1 MEKNKID
8 LSEAKEIQGF
18 SDYFIF
24 PDNRGVWSNKS
35 NKFLASQPT
44 KNSPYKSVHLYN
56 EGKSQRVA
64 IHVLVAQEF
73 IGPRPDPHPIE
84 GEYDVEH
91 WPDENPF
98 NNHVNNLS
106 YATKSQN
113 NRRKGPKTGSS
124 RFKGVSKND
133 SRYKKKIW
141 RARLQ
146 FEKGSEED
154 LLRVVGN
161 KSGHIGNYETEIEA
175 AKAYDKKAYELDPKF
190 AYLNFPQD
198 YK

>member
-1 MEKNKID
+1 MKNNKID
-8 LSEAKEIQGF
+8 LSQAKEIQGF
-18 SDYFIF
+18 PDYFIF

-35 NKFLASQPT
+35 NRFLKDEPPKGSE
-44 KNSPYKSVHLYN
+44 YKSVCLSN
-56 EGKSQRVA
+56 EGQTQRIH

-73 IGPRPDPHPIE
+73 IGPRPDQHPIE
-84 GEYDVEH
+84 GKYDVEH
-91 WPDENPF
+91 WPDENKF
-98 NNHVNNLS
+98 NNHVNNIS
-106 YATKSQN
+106 YATKAQN
-113 NRRKGPKTGSS
+113 NRRKGPTTG
-124 RFKGVSKND
+124 RFKGVHKND

-146 FEKGSEED
+146 FGSEEN

-190 AYLNFPQD
+190 AYLNFPRD

>member
-1 MEKNKID
+1 MKNNKID
-8 LSEAKEIQGF
+8 LSQAKEIQGF
-18 SDYFIF
+18 PNYFIF

-35 NKFLASQPT
+35 KKFLASQPT
-44 KNSPYKSVHLYN
+44 KKSPYKSVHLFN
-56 EGKSQRVA
+56 EGKSQRIA

-106 YATKSQN
+106 YATKAQN
-113 NRRKGPKTGSS
+113 NRRKGPKTGT
-124 RFKGVSKND
+124 FKGVSKND
-133 SRYKKKIW
+133 KRYKKKIW

>member
-1 MEKNKID
+1 MKDDPPKG
-8 LSEAKEIQGF
+8 SE
-18 SDYFIF
+18 
-24 PDNRGVWSNKS
+24 
-35 NKFLASQPT
+35 
-44 KNSPYKSVHLYN
+44 YKSVKLYN
-56 EGKSQRVA
+56 KNEDQRIA

-73 IGPRPDPHPIE
+73 IGPRPDEHPIK
-84 GEYDVEH
+84 GKYDVEH
-91 WPDENPF
+91 CDENPF

-106 YATKSQN
+106 YATKDEN
-113 NRRKGPKTGSS
+113 NRRKGPKYG

-133 SRYKKKIW
+133 NRYKKKIW

-146 FEKGSEED
+146 FGSEED
-154 LLRVVGN
+154 LLRVVSN

>member
-1 MEKNKID
+1 MD
-8 LSEAKEIQGF
+8 LSQAKEIQGF
-18 SDYFIF
+18 PDYFIF

-35 NKFLASQPT
+35 KKFLASQPT
-44 KNSPYKSVHLYN
+44 KTSPYQCVHLSN
-56 EGKSQRVA
+56 KGQTKRIG

-73 IGPRPDPHPIE
+73 IGPKPDPHPIE

-91 WPDENPF
+91 WPDENPL
-98 NNHVNNLS
+98 NNNVTNLS
-106 YATKSQN
+106 YATKPQN
-113 NRRKGPKTGSS
+113 NRRKGPKTG

-146 FEKGSEED
+146 FGSDED
-154 LLRVVGN
+154 LMRVVGN

-198 YK
+198 YKK

>member
-8 LSEAKEIQGF
+8 LSEAKEIQGYP
-18 SDYFIF
+18 DYFIF

-35 NKFLASQPT
+35 KKFLASQPT
-44 KNSPYKSVHLYN
+44 KKSPYKSVHLFN
-56 EGKSQRVA
+56 EGKSQRIA

-73 IGPRPDPHPIE
+73 IGPRPDPHPTK
-84 GEYDVEH
+84 GKYDVEH
-91 WPDENPF
+91 CDENRF

-106 YATKSQN
+106 YATKDEN
-113 NRRKGPKTGSS
+113 NRRKGPKTG

-146 FEKGSEED
+146 FGRDGREED

-161 KSGHIGNYETEIEA
+161 KSGHIGSYETEIEA

>member
-1 MEKNKID
+1 MKNNKID
-8 LSEAKEIQGF
+8 LSQAKEIQGF
-18 SDYFIF
+18 PDYFIF

-35 NKFLASQPT
+35 NRFLKDDPPKGSE
-44 KNSPYKSVHLYN
+44 YKSVKLYN
-56 EGKSQRVA
+56 KNEDQRIA
-64 IHVLVAQEF
+64 IHVMVAQEF
-73 IGPRPDPHPIE
+73 IGPRPDEHPIK
-84 GEYDVEH
+84 GKYDVEH
-91 WPDENPF
+91 CDENPF

-106 YATKSQN
+106 YATKDEN
-113 NRRKGPKTGSS
+113 NRRKGPKYG

-133 SRYKKKIW
+133 NRYKKKIW

-146 FEKGSEED
+146 FGSEED
-154 LLRVVGN
+154 LLRVVSN